1 MNTLKLFIK
10 LCFILSF
17 TLLNAN
23 SIEKKTNKK
32 IVYIPIDNGIPFW
45 QIMSKGISVIA
56 THKKYDF
63 EVLDAENSPKKELEL
78 TIKAIKE
85 KVSGIII
92 SPSNSSAA
100 VTILEIAKNAN
111 IPVVIADIGSDG
123 GEYVSYISSDN
134 ITGAYNLGLH
144 LTRKMKEKGWQKG
157 KVGIIAIPQKRINGQ
172 QRTQGFMS
180 ALRQENIKGAGIK
193 QMVKWTEEETYQFT
207 KDFIM
212 NCPDVKAIWLQT
224 SNVYKGALRAIKE
237 LKKEKEI
244 FLVTF
249 DAEPEFIELIKDNTI
264 IGSAMQQPF
273 IIGEVAA
280 KTLLKHIEGEKVKK
294 NIQIPILTVNKY
306 NIMENLITIEQNVLG
321 IE

>member
-237 LKKEKEI
+237 LRKEKEI